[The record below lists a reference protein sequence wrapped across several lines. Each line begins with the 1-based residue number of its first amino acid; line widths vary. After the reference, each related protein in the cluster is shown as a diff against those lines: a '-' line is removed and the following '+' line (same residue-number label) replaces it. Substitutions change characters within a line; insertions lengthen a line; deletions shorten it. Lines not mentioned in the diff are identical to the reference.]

1 MRSKNK
7 WTRWGVSKNIMNVG
21 GCKAPYIFEYQLNIM
36 LIMRYFIWDVLK
48 AIWVLV
54 FIGERCDKR
63 ILGFTRS

>member
-1 MRSKNK
+1 
-7 WTRWGVSKNIMNVG
+7 MNVG